1 MTRLDIFV
9 SRIRK
14 ERNNFEAHLSQT
26 ENIDLMDTLKYK
38 IERIN
43 ITLQDM
49 GREVYIR
56 KKSNKPKF

>member
-14 ERNNFEAHLSQT
+14 ERNNFEAHLAQT
-26 ENIDLMDTLKYK
+26 ENIDLIETLKYK

-43 ITLQDM
+43 ITLQEM

-56 KKSNKPKF
+56 KKSNKPRF